1 MALWDQVPARALPC
15 AVLPNQT
22 DLCNISQLQINM
34 VQPVNPDNTNMA
46 AVVIGFFAEI
56 LRSQQRHYSQSTLCR
71 PASIGKLMQSEET
84 HISLRG
90 SHHLIYWKADAAS
103 QITNVRLLYRAE
115 ALLRVILQ
123 VSLKKKKTLLNF
135 ESHVSFVV
143 FFSGSVIV
151 DPAVEIISSRSHLLR
166 DQSD

>member
-1 MALWDQVPARALPC
+1 MALWEQVPARALPC

-115 ALLRVILQ
+115 ALLRVIL
-123 VSLKKKKTLLNF
+123 LNF